1 MHKRL
6 PYYLIL
12 SLAVLCIVSDPAAL
26 PQVKGAVE
34 WHDYDATNNKVTM
47 HIRNTSGKDITAYNI
62 TTKETLPD
70 HSVSKGERLTDM
82 LSALFLVQQVTG
94 TPDEDRIRREFG
106 NGTLAAGQ
114 TRDEVFDGGAV
125 VNDFQATI
133 DVVAYADGTA
143 EATNAPALERLREH
157 RNAEIRSYQKAT
169 QIINEVLADST
180 IQNAAEEAAARLR
193 KFLTVWSAQPHY
205 SVDIER
211 GIIEAVIR
219 DLNGAPRII
228 AGRHLSGE
236 PEFLQQYVAEKDQYI
251 SFLSKHAQLKTG
263 AAQ

>member
-1 MHKRL
+1 MHKRFL
-6 PYYLIL
+6 LIVFL
-12 SLAVLCIVSDPAAL
+12 VVLCIVSAAAAL
-26 PQVKGAVE
+26 PQVKGAIE

-70 HSVSKGERLTDM
+70 HSVSKSERLTDM
-82 LSALFLVQQVTG
+82 LSTVFLVQQVTG

-180 IQNAAEEAAARLR
+180 IQNPAEEAAARLR
-193 KFLTVWSAQPHY
+193 NFLTVWSAQTHY
-205 SVDIER
+205 SVDIES

-219 DLNGAPRII
+219 DLNGAPRIV

-236 PEFLQQYVAEKDQYI
+236 PEFLQQYLTEKDQYTT
-251 SFLSKHAQLKTG
+251 LVSKHVELKG